1 MRSFL
6 NESSYINEMLYLEN
20 KADKTKTDAV
30 RKTSKHLWSEV
41 KDSIYTED
49 LSFPII
55 VKK

>member
-1 MRSFL
+1 
-6 NESSYINEMLYLEN
+6 MLYLEN